1 MTMLERRQWNE
12 LEALKERAKA
22 DKEALNRQIEMTREA
37 GIQRQ
42 WQYQQQVDDAI
53 KRERRTKRA
62 LQGMRKAYDNERQKV
77 LDQRIGF
84 DLEREFFTQQSLDT
98 QRQMQSQLNTFR
110 ERERQQNDA
119 LFNLTQQRQND
130 RRQLESMKSE
140 TKSLQ
145 FQLDEANKPGF
156 FRRMFKKIF

>member
-1 MTMLERRQWNE
+1 MTMLERRQRKE

-53 KRERRTKRA
+53 ERERCTNRA
-62 LQGMRKAYDNERQKV
+62 LQGMRKAYHDERQKV

-84 DLEREFFTQQSLDT
+84 DLEREFFTKQSVDT
-98 QRQMQSQLNTFR
+98 QWQMQSQLNTFR
-110 ERERQQNDA
+110 ERERQHNDA
-119 LFNLTQQRQND
+119 LINLTRQRQND
-130 RRQLESMKSE
+130 RRELESMKSE

-145 FQLDEANKPGF
+145 IQLDEANKPGLL
-156 FRRMFKKIF
+156 RRFFKKIF